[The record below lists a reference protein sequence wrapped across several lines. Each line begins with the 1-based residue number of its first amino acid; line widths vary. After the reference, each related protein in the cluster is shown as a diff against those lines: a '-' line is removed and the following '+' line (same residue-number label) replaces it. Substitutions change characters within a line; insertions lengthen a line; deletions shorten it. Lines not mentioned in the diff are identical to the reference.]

1 MQTPLHIVEG
11 GFVWGH
17 QSCFGAHLNG
27 HVAQGHTTFHAQRLD
42 SISAE
47 LNDVTGAACT
57 AGFADNRQHDIF
69 RGDTRRG
76 FPLHFNLHGFG
87 AALLQGLRRQNVF
100 NFRGPNPERQRA
112 KCAVGCG
119 MGVAADDGHAWQGN
133 PLLRP
138 HYVDDTLIG
147 VVQIV
152 QLHAKLVTVLNQ
164 LLHLDTR
171 HLARCID
178 VFGLGGNVVI
188 HRGKGF
194 TRLTHRALVRAQ
206 AVKCLRRGHFM
217 YQMTVDVQ
225 QWGFVWC
232 FVDHVR
238 IKQLLI

>member
-1 MQTPLHIVEG
+1 
-11 GFVWGH
+11 
-17 QSCFGAHLNG
+17 
-27 HVAQGHTTFHAQRLD
+27 
-42 SISAE
+42 
-47 LNDVTGAACT
+47 
-57 AGFADNRQHDIF
+57 
-69 RGDTRRG
+69 
-76 FPLHFNLHGFG
+76 
-87 AALLQGLRRQNVF
+87 
-100 NFRGPNPERQRA
+100 
-112 KCAVGCG
+112 